1 MESAMSYS
9 LLDVASF
16 EELSNSKC
24 YEGPYEDDNQARE
37 LYISNT
43 VYSLAAMTPT
53 NA

>member
-1 MESAMSYS
+1 MSYN

-24 YEGPYEDDNQARE
+24 YEGPYGDDNQGRE
-37 LYISNT
+37 RYISNT
-43 VYSLAAMTPT
+43 AYSLAAMTPT